1 MERLWSTCPLPSLT
15 ERVGHR
21 AQAETRLALLGDFE
35 LTYNDRP
42 IPLARSCQRV
52 LALLALHDRALERS
66 FIAATLWTEASEER
80 AAGNLRSALWRLRP
94 TGQALIE
101 RRSSRLHLA
110 RSVAVDLH
118 DARSLAHRLLLSG
131 DDYGDELGD
140 DDFDESVFL
149 HDLLPDWYDDWLLI
163 ERERFRELRLRALE
177 ALCERLAASGRSS
190 RGIEC
195 GLAAIIGDP
204 LRESSH
210 RAVIRIYL
218 AEGNQAEAIH
228 QYRFYRELLAGRLG
242 LQPSQQ
248 MSELMASLAP
258 R

>member
-1 MERLWSTCPLPSLT
+1 M
-15 ERVGHR
+15 
-21 AQAETRLALLGDFE
+21 
-35 LTYNDRP
+35 
-42 IPLARSCQRV
+42 
-52 LALLALHDRALERS
+52 LALLAVHDRALERS
-66 FIAATLWTEASEER
+66 FVAATLWTDAGEER
-80 AAGNLRSALWRLRP
+80 AAGNLRTALWRLRRS
-94 TGQALIE
+94 GHALLE
-101 RRSSRLHLA
+101 RGSSRLQLA
-110 RSVAVDLH
+110 RSVTVDLH
-118 DARSLAHRLLLSG
+118 DACALAHGLLG
-131 DDYGDELGD
+131 HGDEWGAD
-140 DDFDESVFL
+140 PDVDFDESVFL

-190 RGIEC
+190 RAIEC

-210 RAVIRIYL
+210 RAVIKIYL
-218 AEGNQAEAIH
+218 AEGNQAVAIH

-248 MSELMASLAP
+248 MSELVASLAP

>member
-1 MERLWSTCPLPSLT
+1 M
-15 ERVGHR
+15 
-21 AQAETRLALLGDFE
+21 
-35 LTYNDRP
+35 
-42 IPLARSCQRV
+42 

-66 FIAATLWTEASEER
+66 FVAATLWTEAGEER
-80 AAGNLRSALWRLRP
+80 AAGNLRSALWRLRQ
-94 TGQALIE
+94 TGHALLE
-101 RRSSRLHLA
+101 RRRSRLQLA
-110 RSVAVDLH
+110 RAVTVDLH
-118 DARSLAHRLLLSG
+118 EACTLAHCLLGL
-131 DDYGDELGD
+131 GDEWGAD
-140 DDFDESVFL
+140 PDADFDESVLL

-190 RGIEC
+190 RAIEC

-242 LQPSQQ
+242 LQPSQK
-248 MSELMASLAP
+248 MSELVASLAP

>member
-1 MERLWSTCPLPSLT
+1 
-15 ERVGHR
+15 
-21 AQAETRLALLGDFE
+21 LGDFE
-35 LTYNDRP
+35 LTGNGRP
-42 IPLARSCQRV
+42 ILLARSCQRM

-66 FIAATLWTEASEER
+66 FVAGTLWSEAGDER
-80 AAGNLRSALWRLRP
+80 AAGNLRSALWRLRR
-94 TGQALIE
+94 TGHVLLE
-101 RRSSRLHLA
+101 RRSSRLQLA
-110 RSVAVDLH
+110 RSVRVDLH
-118 DARSLAHRLLLSG
+118 DARALAHGLLG
-131 DDYGDELGD
+131 HGDEWRAD
-140 DDFDESVFL
+140 PDADFDESVFL
-149 HDLLPDWYDDWLLI
+149 DDLLPDWYDDWLLI

-190 RGIEC
+190 RAIEC

-210 RAVIRIYL
+210 RAIIRIYL

-242 LQPSQQ
+242 LQPSQK
-248 MSELMASLAP
+248 MSELVASLAP

>member
-1 MERLWSTCPLPSLT
+1 
-15 ERVGHR
+15 
-21 AQAETRLALLGDFE
+21 LGDFE
-35 LTYNDRP
+35 LTCNDRP
-42 IPLARSCQRV
+42 VPLARSCQRV

-66 FIAATLWTEASEER
+66 FVAATLWTEAGEER
-80 AAGNLRSALWRLRP
+80 AAGNLRSTLWRLRQ
-94 TGQALIE
+94 TGHALLE
-101 RRSSRLHLA
+101 RRSSRLQLA

-118 DARSLAHRLLLSG
+118 DACSLAHRLLG
-131 DDYGDELGD
+131 HGDEYGAGPDADL
-140 DDFDESVFL
+140 DESVLL

-190 RGIEC
+190 RAIEC

-248 MSELMASLAP
+248 MSELVASLAS

>member
-1 MERLWSTCPLPSLT
+1 M
-15 ERVGHR
+15 
-21 AQAETRLALLGDFE
+21 GDFE
-35 LTYNDRP
+35 LTCNDRP

-52 LALLALHDRALERS
+52 LVLLALHDRALERS
-66 FIAATLWTEASEER
+66 FVAATLWTEAGEER
-80 AAGNLRSALWRLRP
+80 AAGNLRSALWRLRQ
-94 TGQALIE
+94 TGHALLE
-101 RRSSRLHLA
+101 RRNSRLQLA

-118 DARSLAHRLLLSG
+118 DACSLAHRLLG
-131 DDYGDELGD
+131 QGDEYGANPDADL
-140 DDFDESVFL
+140 DESVLL

-177 ALCERLAASGRSS
+177 ALCERLAACGRSS
-190 RGIEC
+190 RAIEC

-248 MSELMASLAP
+248 MSELVASLAP

>member
-1 MERLWSTCPLPSLT
+1 M
-15 ERVGHR
+15 
-21 AQAETRLALLGDFE
+21 
-35 LTYNDRP
+35 
-42 IPLARSCQRV
+42 

-66 FIAATLWTEASEER
+66 FVAATLWTEAGEER
-80 AAGNLRSALWRLRP
+80 AAGNLRSALWRLRR
-94 TGQALIE
+94 TGHALLE
-101 RRSSRLHLA
+101 RRSSRLQLA

-118 DARSLAHRLLLSG
+118 DACSLAHCLLGHS
-131 DDYGDELGD
+131 DEYGADPD
-140 DDFDESVFL
+140 TDFDESVFL

-190 RGIEC
+190 RAIEC

-242 LQPSQQ
+242 LQPSQK
-248 MSELMASLAP
+248 MSELVASLAP